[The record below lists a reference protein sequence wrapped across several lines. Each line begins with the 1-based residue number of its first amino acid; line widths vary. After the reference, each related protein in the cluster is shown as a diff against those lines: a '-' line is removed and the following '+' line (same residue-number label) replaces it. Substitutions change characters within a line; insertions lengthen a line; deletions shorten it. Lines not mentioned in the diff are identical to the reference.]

1 MKIFSQPSGTRRRVL
16 LAMCANLN
24 HPVAPGKALTT
35 CSGSGRSI
43 LLYCRGGFERE
54 CGAEILEWAEATG
67 ISGDLKA
74 KEGSAF
80 VVFVAH
86 DPDLPWTRLETLR
99 FDELIFARQLVLALG
114 PWIDLPVT
122 DRITPLL
129 EAASALLP
137 PYSELWLETADTNE
151 AKEVATFLRKFEPPF
166 RRAAAGA
173 GLLQK
178 APGAPRLHVFFLGS
192 TAAYV
197 GYSRPGNAS
206 PWPSGI
212 PRLKF
217 PRGAPSRSTLK
228 LEEAFLTFLEN
239 PERLLQPGMTAV
251 DLGAAPGGWTWQL
264 VRRHIRTTAVDNGN
278 LHPALLESGLVTHLR
293 TDGFRYRPA
302 KPVDW
307 LVCDMIEKPARIARL
322 VADWAADGFCRRA
335 IFNLKLPMHKRYEEV
350 QRCRE
355 LMEER
360 LARGPCRYRLRFR
373 QLYHDREEITG
384 YLCPAPVERTRTK

>member
-1 MKIFSQPSGTRRRVL
+1 VVL
-16 LAMCANLN
+16 
-24 HPVAPGKALTT
+24 GKALTT
-35 CSGSGRSI
+35 SNGPDRSI
-43 LLYCRGGFERE
+43 LLYCRGGFEGE
-54 CGAEILEWAEATG
+54 CGAEIMEWAEAVG

-86 DPDLPWTRLETLR
+86 DPDLPWPRLESLR
-99 FDELIFARQLVLALG
+99 FDELIFARQRILAMG
-114 PWIDLPVT
+114 PWIDLPVMN
-122 DRITPLL
+122 RITPLL
-129 EAASALLP
+129 EAASALFP
-137 PYSELWLETADTNE
+137 PYSEIWLETADTNE
-151 AKEVATFLRKFEPPF
+151 AKELATFLRKFESPF
-166 RRAAAGA
+166 RRAAAKA

-178 APGAPRLHVFFLGS
+178 SSGAPRLHVFFLGS

-197 GYSRPGNAS
+197 GYSRPGNSSA
-206 PWPSGI
+206 WPSGI

-228 LEEAFLTFLEN
+228 LEEAFLTFLET
-239 PERLLQPGMTAV
+239 PEYLLQPGMTAV

-264 VRRHIRTTAVDNGN
+264 VRRHIHTTAVDNGN

-293 TDGFRYRPA
+293 ADGFRYRPA

-307 LVCDMIEKPARIARL
+307 LVCDMIEQPARIARL

-335 IFNLKLPMHKRYEEV
+335 IFNLKLPMYKRYEEV

-355 LMEER
+355 LMEAR
-360 LARGPCRYRLRFR
+360 LARGRYRYRLRFR

-384 YLCPAPVERTRTK
+384 YLCPLPVERIRTK